1 MVINSQLFEAYLKC
15 ATKCYLKA
23 TGEAGAGNAYAE
35 WLKTQNEAYRIEGVK
50 HLTTEATQDDCINSP
65 IKLQNLRTAKWRLAI
80 NLVAGAQNLDSTF
93 HAVERVSSEGKGKP
107 AQFIPIRFV
116 FTNKTT
122 KNDRLLMAFD
132 SSVLSKSLGRK
143 VNLGKIIHG
152 DNHNELKVKV
162 SSLAS
167 GVEKAI
173 EKILKLT
180 STKLPP
186 DFTLNKH
193 CSECEFQEQ
202 CRKKAIEKDEL
213 SLLAG
218 MSEKEKKKLNNKGI
232 FTITQL
238 SYTFRP
244 RRRPRRFKNKPEKY
258 HHSLKAL
265 AVREKKIHIVGS
277 PALKIEGTP
286 VYLDVEGLPDKDFYF
301 LIGMR
306 IVGSESTMHHSLW
319 ADNEADEKNIWNEF
333 LCLLATVEN
342 PELICYGN
350 YEKGFLKAMCER
362 YGDLDESS
370 SLSAIIKNTLNL
382 LLTIYARIYFP
393 VYSNGL
399 KDIAGLLGFKW
410 SEPNASGIQSIIWR
424 KGWEHSHDPSFK
436 EKLTIY
442 NAEDCEAL
450 ARVTDCLR
458 VLASKKDLSDSK
470 SIDVVNTDTLPRYN
484 PFKFQKNVF
493 VISEL
498 EEINRAAYWDYQR
511 DKILVKSNNRLKK
524 IVTATFEKTRA
535 KHRVNTLIRWPPPS
549 KCQLCGEQKLYKHQT
564 YAKIVS
570 DIKFSQFG
578 IKKWITKYLF
588 YRYRCAACNAVFQ
601 NSDRAWTSD
610 KFGPNIQALS
620 VYLNID
626 IRLSLNGVAV
636 FLNQI
641 LGYNLS
647 RGAVQRF
654 KGNVAANYSHIYE
667 KLIQKII
674 SGHVV
679 HADETTVNSDKGVG
693 YVWVF
698 TSLEDV
704 VYIYAPTR
712 EGDLLNNLLKDFKGV
727 LVSDFYAAYDS
738 LNCPQQKCLIHL
750 IRDLNE
756 TLYKEPFNVEFKSL
770 VTDFTCLIKP
780 MIETINRFG
789 LKARFLR
796 KHKIN
801 VESFFKR
808 LSQNTYSTE
817 IAIKCRNRLEKNRS
831 KLFVFLDYDGVPW
844 NNNNAEHAIKPF
856 ALLRRG
862 FSGVTTEKG
871 LRDYLIL
878 LSICETCK
886 YKGLSFFEFL
896 RSGET
901 NLDAFAQRK
910 VKRKISSPTKNV
922 LKPLGIG

>member
-23 TGEAGAGNAYAE
+23 IGETGVGNSYAE
-35 WLKTQNEAYRIEGVK
+35 WLNVQNEVYRIEGIK
-50 HLTTEATQDDCINSP
+50 HLTTEATQEDCINSP
-65 IKLQNLRTAKWRLAI
+65 TELINLKTAKWRLAI
-80 NLVAGAQNLDSTF
+80 NFVAGAQNLESTI
-93 HAVERVSSEGKGKP
+93 HAVEKVSSGGKGRP
-107 AQFIPIRFV
+107 TQFIPIRFV
-116 FTNKTT
+116 FTNKLT
-122 KNDRLLMAFD
+122 KNDRLLLAFD
-132 SSVLSKSLGRK
+132 ALVLLKSLGRK
-143 VNLGKIIHG
+143 VNHGKIIHG
-152 DNHNELKVKV
+152 DNHKEHKVKV

-167 GVEKAI
+167 GVERAI

-180 STKLPP
+180 STELPP
-186 DFTLNKH
+186 DFMLNKH

-202 CRKKAIEKDEL
+202 CHKKAIEKDEL
-213 SLLAG
+213 SLLAR
-218 MSEKEKKKLNNKGI
+218 MTEKERKKLNTKGI

-244 RRRPRRFKNKPEKY
+244 RRRPRRLKDKYEKY
-258 HHSLKAL
+258 HHALKAL
-265 AVREKKIHIVGS
+265 AIREKKIHVMGS
-277 PALKIEGTP
+277 PELRIEGTP
-286 VYLDVEGLPDKDFYF
+286 IYLDVEGLPDIGFYY
-301 LIGMR
+301 LIGVHLR
-306 IVGSESTMHHSLW
+306 KNGSDCQYSLW

-333 LCLLATVEN
+333 LCLLSTVDN
-342 PELICYGN
+342 PVLISYGS
-350 YEKGFLKAMCER
+350 YEKVFLKAMCER
-362 YGDLDESS
+362 YGSLDE
-370 SLSAIIKNTLNL
+370 LSPFFTIIKNPLNL
-382 LLTIYARIYFP
+382 LSTIYSRIYFP
-393 VYSNGL
+393 TYSNGL
-399 KDIAGLLGFKW
+399 KVIAGFLGYKW

-424 KGWEHSHDPSFK
+424 KRWEHSRDHFLK
-436 EKLTIY
+436 EKLIIY
-442 NAEDCEAL
+442 NTEDCKAL
-450 ARVTDCLR
+450 AGVTDCLKN
-458 VLASKKDLSDSK
+458 LTSNKDLSTPK
-470 SIDVVNTDTLPRYN
+470 FTNIVNTDTLPRYN
-484 PFKFQKNVF
+484 PFKFQNNIF
-493 VISEL
+493 AISEL

-511 DKILVKSNNRLKK
+511 EKILVKSDHRLKK
-524 IVTATFEKTRA
+524 IVKATIEKARVTPRA
-535 KHRVNTLIRWPPPS
+535 NKVIHWPPPP

-570 DIKFSQFG
+570 DIKFNRFG

-588 YRYRCAACNAVFQ
+588 YRYRCTSCNAVFQ
-601 NSDRAWTSD
+601 NSDRVLTGV

-654 KGNVAANYSHIYE
+654 KGNVAATYSPIYE
-667 KLIQKII
+667 KLIQKIV
-674 SGHVV
+674 SGPLV
-679 HADETTVNSDKGVG
+679 HADETTVNSDKGIG

-712 EGDLLNNLLKDFKGV
+712 EGALLNDLLKDFKGV
-727 LVSDFYAAYDS
+727 LISDFYTAYDS

-756 TLYKEPFNVEFKSL
+756 ALYKEPFNVEFKCL
-770 VTDFTCLIKP
+770 VADFACLVKP

-796 KHKIN
+796 KHKIS

-808 LSQNTYSTE
+808 LSQNIYSTE
-817 IAIKCRNRLEKNRS
+817 TAIKCRNRLEKNRS
-831 KLFVFLDYDGVPW
+831 KLFTFLDYDGVPW

-856 ALLRRG
+856 ALLRRE
-862 FSGVTTEKG
+862 FSGVTTENG

-886 YKGLSFFEFL
+886 YKGLSFLEFL

-901 NLDAFAQRK
+901 NIDAFAEKRIRRRRK
-910 VKRKISSPTKNV
+910 TETPECTLITN
-922 LKPLGIG
+922 